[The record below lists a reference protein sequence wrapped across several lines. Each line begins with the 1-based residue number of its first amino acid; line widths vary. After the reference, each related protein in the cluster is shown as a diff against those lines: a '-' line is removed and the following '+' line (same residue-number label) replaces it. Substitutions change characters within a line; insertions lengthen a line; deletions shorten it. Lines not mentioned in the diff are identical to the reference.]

1 MKGRLKLVWYF
12 GAVNYFSGY
21 WVMSME
27 VAQPLLLSKERVL
40 VPPWW
45 ELTSMDDFQVL
56 NFSSKLSRN
65 FCFIENAFVIPT
77 IYQGTGLSGN
87 ENWFKMKGRVNLIPA
102 PNSKWLSCM
111 YPNVNILNFL
121 VIEMKIWLRLIRIWG
136 WSWSWSELAIC

>member
-1 MKGRLKLVWYF
+1 
-12 GAVNYFSGY
+12 
-21 WVMSME
+21 MSME

-87 ENWFKMKGRVNLIPA
+87 ENWFKMKGKLNPGTKFKMIELHV
-102 PNSKWLSCM
+102 SECEHFKFLS
-111 YPNVNILNFL
+111 Y
-121 VIEMKIWLRLIRIWG
+121 
-136 WSWSWSELAIC
+136 